1 MEQKKKSTWKVSKS
15 TYVLLLPALFLAGVL
30 VGNKVDIKTLIHRSL
45 ASQNAKTDLDYSS
58 VTEAYDALIQN
69 YDGKL
74 DNAKLLDGL
83 KKGLAEATEDPY
95 TEYFP
100 AEDSKSFKEEISG
113 SFVGIG
119 AELGK
124 ENNAIVIV
132 SPLKGFPAEKAGV
145 LAKDIILKID
155 DQDATS
161 LTIGDAV
168 KKIRGPK
175 DTTVKLTLL
184 RGSQQVEISIV
195 RADIKIPSVEFSVLD
210 GGVCSINISRFS
222 DDTYTI
228 VSQAAKECKSKGAS
242 KVLVDLRNNPGGYL
256 EQAIRVASHWVPT
269 GKNIVSEKRGGQVIK
284 THPAV
289 IGQEFVGM
297 KTVVLIN
304 EGSASASEILSGA
317 LKDYGLATLVG
328 QKSYGKGSVQ
338 EVDPLT
344 GGTSIKITIARW
356 YTPNDKNIDKQ
367 GIEPDQKVD
376 ISVDQ
381 IKAGEDPQKAKA
393 LELLAS

>member
-1 MEQKKKSTWKVSKS
+1 
-15 TYVLLLPALFLAGVL
+15 
-30 VGNKVDIKTLIHRSL
+30 
-45 ASQNAKTDLDYSS
+45 
-58 VTEAYDALIQN
+58 
-69 YDGKL
+69 
-74 DNAKLLDGL
+74 
-83 KKGLAEATEDPY
+83 
-95 TEYFP
+95 
-100 AEDSKSFKEEISG
+100 
-113 SFVGIG
+113 
-119 AELGK
+119 
-124 ENNAIVIV
+124 
-132 SPLKGFPAEKAGV
+132 
-145 LAKDIILKID
+145 
-155 DQDATS
+155 
-161 LTIGDAV
+161 
-168 KKIRGPK
+168 
-175 DTTVKLTLL
+175 
-184 RGSQQVEISIV
+184 
-195 RADIKIPSVEFSVLD
+195 
-210 GGVCSINISRFS
+210 
-222 DDTYTI
+222 
-228 VSQAAKECKSKGAS
+228 
-242 KVLVDLRNNPGGYL
+242 VLVDLRNNPGGYL